1 MDEQRLAR
9 LREAVEAFA
18 SAGAARPASVLTGR
32 ELVAVNAAFG
42 ALRTQ
47 VDAAFA
53 PYAAELARQSR
64 PELGSDSLAK
74 KQGFRTPASL
84 IAATGAGT
92 TGDAVKLMRVGEAT
106 TPRQSLAGEQQPAK
120 RPHVAEALAAGRI
133 GVTAAY
139 AISEMLERAALA
151 ASSDV
156 LAEAE
161 RRLVEAAPGLTP
173 EQLHRVVARVE
184 AYLDPDGLEPREQA
198 LRDGRFVTLREER
211 DGAVTLQAR
220 LDPVSGAA
228 VKTAIDAIVTRALRT
243 RGRGDLA
250 SEGDAERDAA
260 ETGDTEQGAIGNG
273 GTDGAAAIGDGSS
286 ASGAAVPDGAGD
298 GRAPA
303 PDERTVRQMQADA
316 LVDLCR
322 HALGCA
328 AVPTGP
334 EATIVVRIDLDDL
347 ESGTG
352 SATIDG
358 FDRPVSAGAVRRLAA
373 DARVIPA
380 VLGGDSEILDWG
392 RAKRLFTPAQKL
404 ALAERDGGC
413 AFCGAPPSQTS
424 AHHLNWWERD
434 RGRTDLSDGVL
445 LCTGCHHRV
454 HDDGWDI
461 EIRGRGVRAEVWFV
475 PPPWIDRSRT
485 PRRGITAR
493 LGLAA

>member
-120 RPHVAEALAAGRI
+120 RPHVAEALSTGRI

-151 ASSDV
+151 APAEA

-198 LRDGRFVTLREER
+198 LREGRFVTLREER

-243 RGRGDLA
+243 RGRGDLDGA
-250 SEGDAERDAA
+250 GDAERVVAESGGSDGTAA
-260 ETGDTEQGAIGNG
+260 GGEGATSG
-273 GTDGAAAIGDGSS
+273 GEGIA
-286 ASGAAVPDGAGD
+286 DGAGD
-298 GRAPA
+298 GRRPA

-347 ESGTG
+347 ENRTG

-358 FDRPVSAGAVRRLAA
+358 FDRPVSADAARRLAA